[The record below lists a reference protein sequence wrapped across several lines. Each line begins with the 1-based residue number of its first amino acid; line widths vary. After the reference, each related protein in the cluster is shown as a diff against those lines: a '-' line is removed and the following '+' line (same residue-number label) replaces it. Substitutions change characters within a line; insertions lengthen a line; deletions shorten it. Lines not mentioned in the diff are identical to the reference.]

1 MKDRRRTGGGPGEG
15 PGGRRTAGGPDE
27 GPEEDW
33 VKEPDGGISKTRGRQ
48 SCDTTTDMVKLRH
61 VRTEE
66 ATQ

>member
-33 VKEPDGGISKTRGRQ
+33 VKDQMEGS
-48 SCDTTTDMVKLRH
+48 VKLEAASH
-61 VRTEE
+61 V
-66 ATQ
+66 TQQQTW